1 MAQNDKTFCLLCF
14 MSQESYI
21 IVIYG
26 TLVGNDDFSR
36 RFFHFFKILILWV
49 VRGEEGQKMAQNE
62 KNFCLSGSISQEP
75 YIFFFYLGFF
85 NKYSRFTGQQGK
97 EKAISLWLTL
107 AIWLVSRY
115 IFSTAKRLFTGC
127 LRIVLVFAV
136 LTIASLTSESLLGN
150 SHVTMAIIQKSLST
164 FS

>member
-1 MAQNDKTFCLLCF
+1 MTKHSVCCASCLRNHTSLSFTVHLWGMMISPGVFFIFSKFWFSGLLGGKKDK
-14 MSQESYI
+14 
-21 IVIYG
+21 
-26 TLVGNDDFSR
+26 
-36 RFFHFFKILILWV
+36 KWP
-49 VRGEEGQKMAQNE
+49 KMRKTSVCRAPYL
-62 KNFCLSGSISQEP
+62 KNHTS
-75 YIFFFYLGFF
+75 FFFYLGFF